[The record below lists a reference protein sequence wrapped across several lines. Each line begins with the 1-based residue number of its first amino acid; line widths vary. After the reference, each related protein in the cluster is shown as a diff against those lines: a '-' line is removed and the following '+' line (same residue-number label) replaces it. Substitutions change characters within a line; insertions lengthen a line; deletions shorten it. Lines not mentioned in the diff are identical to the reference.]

1 MERDVKYPIVLGE
14 SITSE
19 DKEKLLLRYSFVPQS
34 LNRSKPAVLSFG
46 EHGINVQATFFD
58 DYKENGTKT
67 LTGVKKVSTGNDYIL
82 VFKNNQFILERVGG
96 FVNQLSV

>member
-1 MERDVKYPIVLGE
+1 MFALEGSSPSSCIFLFVQTMERDVKYPIVLGE

-19 DKEKLLLRYSFVPQS
+19 DKEKLLLRCMHHLYPCCLDSFVPQS

-58 DYKENGTKT
+58 DYVY
-67 LTGVKKVSTGNDYIL
+67 LCDYL
-82 VFKNNQFILERVGG
+82 YL
-96 FVNQLSV
+96 

>member
-1 MERDVKYPIVLGE
+1 MFALEGSSPSSCIFLFYHTMERDVKYPIVLGE

-19 DKEKLLLRYSFVPQS
+19 DKEKLLLRCIHCLDPCCLDSFVPQS

-58 DYKENGTKT
+58 DY
-67 LTGVKKVSTGNDYIL
+67 VHFYDYIH
-82 VFKNNQFILERVGG
+82 F
-96 FVNQLSV
+96 